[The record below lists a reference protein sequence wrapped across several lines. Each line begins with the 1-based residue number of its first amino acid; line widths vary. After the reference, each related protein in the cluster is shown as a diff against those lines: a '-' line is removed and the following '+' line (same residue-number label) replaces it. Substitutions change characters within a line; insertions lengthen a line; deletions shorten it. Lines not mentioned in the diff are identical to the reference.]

1 MNKTR
6 TVGSKVISIR
16 LSEETFKI
24 LQGIKNAKALSK
36 ADLVEEYLQEDWKK
50 NRNKYNKIL
59 CLQRGVK

>member
-16 LSEETFKI
+16 VSEETSKI
-24 LQGIKNAKALSK
+24 LEGIKNAKALSK